1 MGLRME
7 CMCLQCGI
15 SHYIPLDDISME
27 VTAGFEYPLVT
38 NIFCSQC
45 GGTLFVVG
53 KEGEQ
58 PRYVTG

>member
-15 SHYIPLDDISME
+15 SHYVPLDDISME
-27 VTAGFEYPLVT
+27 VIADFEYPLVV
-38 NIFCSQC
+38 NMFCNQC
-45 GGTLFVVG
+45 GGMLFVVG
-53 KEGEQ
+53 KEGDQ

>member
-15 SHYIPLDDISME
+15 SHYVPLDDISME
-27 VTAGFEYPLVT
+27 VIADFEYPLVV
-38 NIFCSQC
+38 NMFCNKC
-45 GGTLFVVG
+45 GGMLFVVG
-53 KEGEQ
+53 KEGDQ